1 MIHWAQLFHFY
12 QPPTQLPSVLEK
24 ICNESYLPLL
34 EVLREYPQAT
44 ATANINA
51 VLTEMLKDCGHND
64 VIGGPK
70 ELAGKGQIEITGTG
84 KYHPI
89 LPLIP
94 PEEAKRQIELN
105 HKTNAYFFGGA
116 YRPNGFFP
124 PEMAYSGD
132 IIKPVME
139 YRTSLD

>member
-1 MIHWAQLFHFY
+1 MIYWAQLFHFY

-24 ICNESYLPLL
+24 ICNESYRPLL
-34 EVLREYPQAT
+34 EVFREYPQAR
-44 ATANINA
+44 ATVNINA

-64 VIGGPK
+64 VIQGLK

-94 PEEAKRQIELN
+94 PEEAKRQIEL
-105 HKTNAYFFGGA
+105 K
-116 YRPNGFFP
+116 
-124 PEMAYSGD
+124 
-132 IIKPVME
+132 
-139 YRTSLD
+139 L